1 MLQLLQGF
9 SYIGTFGKHTPT
21 EVRNIQHPAG
31 GLEEKFLQLCYGW
44 DTAVPCQDDDILL
57 PWKRG
62 HRLTGSPEAAEGK
75 SLLYLPSIYL
85 LELCMLK
92 LGFCRCDCT
101 QLLLLSLSRAQRFP
115 QDLKGPMEPIIPRL
129 CWLPLLKG
137 RGWTLPTLLLQ
148 LIPCASPLFPVQVPE
163 EPSDKNTPWRQQSPS
178 QKSYWKNQ
186 DQVWA
191 PDCWL
196 EVAVWAN
203 LKHIKKKKILL
214 RSMKSME
221 TSFFIII
228 FLIYFESEKKRW

>member
-115 QDLKGPMEPIIPRL
+115 QDLGPMDPIIPRL
-129 CWLPLLKG
+129 CWLPLLK
-137 RGWTLPTLLLQ
+137 LQ
-148 LIPCASPLFPVQVPE
+148 RVNTPNFVASINPLCISLIPCPGPRGTEWQKYSLTSA
-163 EPSDKNTPWRQQSPS
+163 EPIS
-178 QKSYWKNQ
+178 
-186 DQVWA
+186 
-191 PDCWL
+191 
-196 EVAVWAN
+196 E
-203 LKHIKKKKILL
+203 ILL
-214 RSMKSME
+214 KEPRSGLGPRL
-221 TSFFIII
+221 
-228 FLIYFESEKKRW
+228 LIRGSSLG